1 MEKLTHFLD
10 SLEIVTP
17 SGNASI
23 KNLRV
28 SRKLSLAFAA
38 VLLVV
43 AAFSSVVYVS
53 LQRIHEATVANDQT
67 QQVLKLSSQILATLV
82 EHQNAMRGFVASL
95 NPEFEDR
102 MAKYGEAIPPLIQ
115 ALEQSLDQAQVAAYV
130 PPLKQAMDVFYG
142 QLDSTVANAKDPA
155 KLEET
160 RKNIASTARLSD
172 IRKVL
177 TAMDKANSDL
187 AAERSASLAAAFNT
201 GVNTMLAGGALA
213 SLVAVVMGMILT
225 RSLATPIK
233 GITAAMRRLADGDT
247 GIDVPAKG
255 RGDEL
260 GSMAAAV
267 EVFRT
272 NAIAARELDAEAKH
286 QRATAEAERAER
298 AKQDQ
303 ERAKA
308 MAQATETLA
317 GGLSQLAKGNLTVR
331 LTTRFATEFEQLRA
345 DFNAAVAQLAETLS
359 AVSQATGS
367 IDDGSREISLSTND
381 LSLRTE
387 RQAASLEETAA
398 ALDEITVN
406 VRNASNRV
414 EEART
419 AAADAAQSAEASG
432 TVVAKAVEAMG
443 RIEQSSQTIS
453 NIIGVID
460 EIAFQTNLLA
470 LNAGVEAARAG
481 DAGKGFAVV
490 AQEVRELAQR
500 SALAAREI
508 KDLIRVSTEE
518 VATGVKLVSD
528 TGAALKTIEGFITT
542 VNQQMNA
549 IATAAREQSSGLA
562 EVNTAVNQMDQMT
575 QQNAAMV
582 EETSAASAGLAGQS
596 VNLRQLVQ
604 RFDVGN
610 VRAAFVAAGDGRELR
625 RSA

>member
-1 MEKLTHFLD
+1 M
-10 SLEIVTP
+10 
-17 SGNASI
+17 

-28 SRKLSLAFAA
+28 SKKLSLAFGA

-43 AAFSSVVYVS
+43 AAFCSVVYGS
-53 LQRIHEATVANDQT
+53 MQRIHQATVDNEQT
-67 QQVLKLSSQILATLV
+67 QLVLKLSGQILSTLV

-95 NPEFEDR
+95 NPEFQDR
-102 MAKYGEAIPPLIQ
+102 MAKYRDAIPPLMAQ
-115 ALEQSLDQAQVAAYV
+115 LEQNLDTSQVETYL
-130 PPLKQAMDVFYG
+130 PSLKQAIGEFYG
-142 QLDSTVANAKDPA
+142 QLDTTVGSAQDPT
-155 KLEET
+155 KLEDT
-160 RKNIASTARLSD
+160 RVNIASTARLSD

-177 TAMDKANSDL
+177 GGLDKAISEL
-187 AAERSASLAAAFNT
+187 AAERSASLQAAFQM
-201 GVNTMLAGGALA
+201 GVNTMMVGGALA
-213 SLVAVVMGMILT
+213 CLVAVVMGVLLT
-225 RSLATPIK
+225 RGLAVPIR
-233 GITAAMRRLADGDT
+233 GLTAAMRRLADGDT
-247 GIDVPAKG
+247 AIDVPAKE

-272 NAIAARELDAEAKH
+272 NALAARAMEAEAKQ
-286 QRATAEAERAER
+286 QRSIAETERAER
-298 AKQDQ
+298 ARLDQ
-303 ERAKA
+303 ERAQA
-308 MAQATETLA
+308 MAQATQTLA
-317 GGLSQLAKGNLTVR
+317 GGLSELAKGNLTVR
-331 LTTRFATEFEQLRA
+331 LNSAFASEFEQLRA
-345 DFNAAVAQLAETLS
+345 DFNDALSQLAETLS
-359 AVSQATGS
+359 AVAQATNS

-381 LSLRTE
+381 LSVRTE

-414 EEART
+414 EEAR
-419 AAADAAQSAEASG
+419 AAAVDAAKSAEASG

-443 RIEQSSQTIS
+443 RIEQSSQSIS

-481 DAGKGFAVV
+481 EAGKGFAVV

-500 SALAAREI
+500 SAVAAREI

-518 VATGVKLVSD
+518 VATGVQLVSD
-528 TGAALKTIEGFITT
+528 TGSALKTIEGFITT

-549 IATAAREQSSGLA
+549 IATAAKEQSSGLA
-562 EVNTAVNQMDQMT
+562 EVNSAVNQMDQLT

-582 EETSAASAGLAGQS
+582 EETSAASAGLADQS

-604 RFDVGN
+604 RFEVGG
-610 VRAAFVAAGDGRELR
+610 VRGAYRVESNGAGELR

>member
-1 MEKLTHFLD
+1 
-10 SLEIVTP
+10 
-17 SGNASI
+17 
-23 KNLRV
+23 
-28 SRKLSLAFAA
+28 
-38 VLLVV
+38 
-43 AAFSSVVYVS
+43 
-53 LQRIHEATVANDQT
+53 
-67 QQVLKLSSQILATLV
+67 
-82 EHQNAMRGFVASL
+82 MRGYVASL
-95 NPEFEDR
+95 NPEFQDR
-102 MAKYGEAIPPLIQ
+102 MAKYGDAIPPLLTQ
-115 ALEQSLDQAQVAAYV
+115 LEQNLDKTHVDTYL
-130 PPLKQAMDVFYG
+130 PPLRQAIDVFYG
-142 QLDSTVANAKDPA
+142 QLNATVANAGDPA

-160 RKNIASTARLSD
+160 RANIASTARLSD

-177 TAMDKANSDL
+177 TGLDKANSEL
-187 AAERSASLAAAFNT
+187 ATQRSASLQAAFRT

-213 SLVAVVMGMILT
+213 CLVAVVMGVVLT
-225 RSLATPIK
+225 RNLATPIR

-247 GIDVPAKG
+247 AIDVPAKG

-272 NAIAARELDAEAKH
+272 NALAARALEAEAKQ
-286 QRATAEAERAER
+286 QRSTAEAERAER
-298 AKQDQ
+298 ARLDQ
-303 ERAKA
+303 ERAQA

-317 GGLSQLAKGNLTVR
+317 GGLSELAKGNLTVR
-331 LTTRFATEFEQLRA
+331 LNSAFASEFEQLRE
-345 DFNAAVAQLAETLS
+345 DFNGAVAQLAETLS
-359 AVSQATGS
+359 AVAQATNS

-381 LSLRTE
+381 LSMRTE

-406 VRNASNRV
+406 VRNASSRV
-414 EEART
+414 NEARA
-419 AAADAAQSAEASG
+419 AAADAAESAEASG
-432 TVVAKAVEAMG
+432 AVVAKAVEAMG
-443 RIEQSSQTIS
+443 RIEQSSRSIS

-481 DAGKGFAVV
+481 EAGKGFAVV

-500 SALAAREI
+500 SAVAAREI

-518 VATGVKLVSD
+518 VANGVKLVSD
-528 TGAALKTIEGFITT
+528 TGDVLKTIEGFITT

-549 IATAAREQSSGLA
+549 IATAAKEQSSGLA
-562 EVNTAVNQMDQMT
+562 EVNSAVNQMDQLT

-582 EETSAASAGLAGQS
+582 EETSAASAGLADQS

-604 RFDVGN
+604 RFEVGG
-610 VRAAFVAAGDGRELR
+610 VRGAYRVEGNGAQELR

>member
-1 MEKLTHFLD
+1 M
-10 SLEIVTP
+10 
-17 SGNASI
+17 

-28 SRKLSLAFAA
+28 SQKLSLSFAA

-43 AAFSSVVYVS
+43 AAFCSVVYGS
-53 LQRIHEATVANDQT
+53 MQRIHQATQANDQT
-67 QQVLKLSSQILATLV
+67 QLVLKLSSQILANLV
-82 EHQNAMRGFVASL
+82 EHQNAMRGYVASL
-95 NPEFEDR
+95 NPEFQDR
-102 MAKYGEAIPPLIQ
+102 MAKYAETMPPLIAQ
-115 ALEQSLDQAQVAAYV
+115 LQQNLDKAQGDTYL
-130 PPLKQAMDVFYG
+130 PPLRQAIDVFYG
-142 QLDSTVANAKDPA
+142 QLDSTVANAGDPA

-160 RKNIASTARLSD
+160 RANIASTARLSD

-177 TAMDKANSDL
+177 SAMDKANSEL
-187 AAERSASLAAAFNT
+187 AAERSASLEVAFQT
-201 GVNTMLAGGALA
+201 GVTTMLSGGALA
-213 SLVAVVMGMILT
+213 SLVAIVMGVILT
-225 RSLATPIK
+225 KGLAAPIK
-233 GITAAMRRLADGDT
+233 DVTAAMRRLADGDT
-247 GIDVPAKG
+247 AIEVPAKG

-272 NAIAARELDAEAKH
+272 NAIAARELESDARE
-286 QRATAEAERAER
+286 QRALSEAERVER
-298 AKQDQ
+298 ARLDKA
-303 ERAKA
+303 RAEA

-317 GGLSQLAKGNLTVR
+317 GGLSELARGNLTVR
-331 LTTRFATEFEQLRA
+331 LSQPFASEFEQLRE
-345 DFNAAVAQLAETLS
+345 DFNAAVVQLAETLS
-359 AVSQATGS
+359 AVAQATNS
-367 IDDGSREISLSTND
+367 IDDGSREISLSTTD
-381 LSLRTE
+381 LSRRTE

-398 ALDEITVN
+398 ALGEITVN
-406 VRNASNRV
+406 VRNASSRV
-414 EEART
+414 EEARS
-419 AAADAAQSAEASG
+419 AAADAAESAEASG
-432 TVVAKAVEAMG
+432 AVVAKAVEAMG
-443 RIEQSSQTIS
+443 RIEQSSNSIS

-500 SALAAREI
+500 SAVAAREI

-528 TGAALKTIEGFITT
+528 TGAVLKTIEGFITT

-549 IATAAREQSSGLA
+549 IASAAKEQSSGLA
-562 EVNTAVNQMDQMT
+562 EVNTAVNQMDQLT

-582 EETSAASAGLAGQS
+582 EETSAASAGLADQS

-604 RFDVGN
+604 RFEVGG
-610 VRAAFVAAGDGRELR
+610 VRGAYRAEGSGAQELR

>member
-1 MEKLTHFLD
+1 M
-10 SLEIVTP
+10 
-17 SGNASI
+17 

-28 SRKLSLAFAA
+28 SKKLSLAFGA

-43 AAFSSVVYVS
+43 AAFCSVVYGS
-53 LQRIHEATVANDQT
+53 MQRIHQATVDNDQT
-67 QQVLKLSSQILATLV
+67 QLVLKLSGQILSTLV

-95 NPEFEDR
+95 NPEFQDR
-102 MAKYGEAIPPLIQ
+102 MAKYRDAIPPLMAQ
-115 ALEQSLDQAQVAAYV
+115 LEQNLDTLQVETYL
-130 PPLKQAMDVFYG
+130 PSLKQAIGEFYG
-142 QLDSTVANAKDPA
+142 QLDTTVGNAQDPT
-155 KLEET
+155 KLEDT
-160 RKNIASTARLSD
+160 RVNIASTARLSD

-177 TAMDKANSDL
+177 GGLDKANSEL
-187 AAERSASLAAAFNT
+187 AAERSASLQAAFQM
-201 GVNTMLAGGALA
+201 GVNTMMVGGVLAC
-213 SLVAVVMGMILT
+213 LVAVVMGVLLT
-225 RSLATPIK
+225 RGLAVPIR
-233 GITAAMRRLADGDT
+233 GLTAAMRRLADGDT
-247 GIDVPAKG
+247 AIDVPAKE

-272 NAIAARELDAEAKH
+272 NALAARAMEAEAKQ
-286 QRATAEAERAER
+286 QRSIAETERAER
-298 AKQDQ
+298 ARLDQ
-303 ERAKA
+303 ERAQA
-308 MAQATETLA
+308 MAQATQTLA
-317 GGLSQLAKGNLTVR
+317 GGLSELAKGNLTVR
-331 LTTRFATEFEQLRA
+331 LNSAFASEFEQLRA
-345 DFNAAVAQLAETLS
+345 DFNDALSQLAETLS
-359 AVSQATGS
+359 AVAQATNS

-381 LSLRTE
+381 LSVRTE

-414 EEART
+414 EEAR
-419 AAADAAQSAEASG
+419 AAAIDAAKSAEASG

-443 RIEQSSQTIS
+443 RIEQSSQSIS

-481 DAGKGFAVV
+481 EAGKGFAVV

-500 SALAAREI
+500 SAVAAREI

-518 VATGVKLVSD
+518 VATGVQLVSD
-528 TGAALKTIEGFITT
+528 TGSALKTIEGFITT

-549 IATAAREQSSGLA
+549 IATAAKEQSSGLA
-562 EVNTAVNQMDQMT
+562 EVNSAVNQMDQLT

-582 EETSAASAGLAGQS
+582 EETSAASAGLADQS

-604 RFDVGN
+604 RFEVGG
-610 VRAAFVAAGDGRELR
+610 VRGAYRVESNGAGELR

>member
-1 MEKLTHFLD
+1 M
-10 SLEIVTP
+10 
-17 SGNASI
+17 

-28 SRKLSLAFAA
+28 SQKLSLAFAA

-43 AAFSSVVYVS
+43 AAFCSVVYGS
-53 LQRIHEATVANDQT
+53 MQRIHQATLDNDQT
-67 QQVLKLSSQILATLV
+67 QQVLKLSSQILANLV
-82 EHQNAMRGFVASL
+82 EHQNAMRGYVASL
-95 NPEFEDR
+95 NPEFHDR
-102 MAKYGEAIPPLIQ
+102 MSKYGEAIPPLLTQ
-115 ALEQSLDQAQVAAYV
+115 MEQNLDKTQVDTYL
-130 PPLKQAMDVFYG
+130 PPLKQAIDVFYG
-142 QLDSTVANAKDPA
+142 QLDSTVANAGDPA
-155 KLEET
+155 KLEDT
-160 RKNIASTARLSD
+160 RANIASTARLSD

-177 TAMDKANSDL
+177 TALDTANSEL
-187 AAERSASLAAAFNT
+187 AAERSASLQAAFQT
-201 GVNTMLAGGALA
+201 GVRTMLAGGALA
-213 SLVAVVMGMILT
+213 CLVAVVMGVALT
-225 RSLATPIK
+225 RGLAAPIK

-247 GIDVPAKG
+247 AIDVPAKG

-272 NAIAARELDAEAKH
+272 NAIAARAVEAEAK
-286 QRATAEAERAER
+286 QERLIAESERAER
-298 AKQDQ
+298 ARLDQ
-303 ERAKA
+303 ERARA

-331 LTTRFATEFEQLRA
+331 LEAAFASEFEQLRV
-345 DFNAAVAQLAETLS
+345 DFNGAVVQLAETLS
-359 AVSQATGS
+359 AVAHATNS

-381 LSLRTE
+381 LSVRTE

-406 VRNASNRV
+406 VRNASSRV

-419 AAADAAQSAEASG
+419 AAVDAAQSAEASG

-443 RIEQSSQTIS
+443 RIEQSSRSIS

-481 DAGKGFAVV
+481 EAGKGFAVV

-500 SALAAREI
+500 SAVAAREI

-518 VATGVKLVSD
+518 VANGVKLVSD
-528 TGAALKTIEGFITT
+528 TGAVLKTIEGFITT

-549 IATAAREQSSGLA
+549 IAKAAKEQSSGLA
-562 EVNTAVNQMDQMT
+562 EVNTAVNQMDQLT

-582 EETSAASAGLAGQS
+582 EETSAASAGLADQS

-604 RFDVGN
+604 RFEVGG
-610 VRAAFVAAGDGRELR
+610 VRGAYRVDGSGAQELK